1 MVNHNRDDE
10 KQEEEEKQADFI
22 PKKIKRRTSRMYLMN
37 NKQIFIWKKEL
48 FDIIEEMVEVRLP
61 SGEIHDQVEEWVID
75 KFDLFL
81 RNKFFDMD
89 GKIIK
94 ELVGEDPRRHASSII
109 LRILKATLSDIPIL
123 PDAYRVDIFIRMIGI
138 IDGITDGKYLN
149 IVKKRSFP

>member
-61 SGEIHDQVEEWVID
+61 SGDIHDQVEEWVID

-81 RNKFFDMD
+81 AVNCK
-89 GKIIK
+89 
-94 ELVGEDPRRHASSII
+94 
-109 LRILKATLSDIPIL
+109 
-123 PDAYRVDIFIRMIGI
+123 
-138 IDGITDGKYLN
+138 
-149 IVKKRSFP
+149 